1 MNHPAEYILQQI
13 LNTLQLAA
21 FYAPLSVA
29 FALIQSITRR
39 VFLSF
44 GDCAMFGSFA
54 AVYFCFSRLV
64 QGDSDLMA
72 AAISLIAAMACA
84 GALGWAIARGI
95 FGPLVKSD
103 ALAFMIAGIGF
114 SIVLE
119 ESMRIA
125 TNSGDIWIPGLFEG
139 QSLQLVGGD
148 YPVHITANGGFAM
161 IISVVG
167 VLAALGVLRFTRFG
181 LAWQACSQNLRLA
194 LLCGINTQNVIAATF
209 VLGTA
214 LAAVSGWM
222 TAITYGGTSFSVGV
236 MLGFKAMFA
245 AVAGGFGSIRGA
257 IAGAVSLATLE
268 VLWSASFGSVYRDVA
283 VFCII
288 IIVLL
293 LKPEGLDGD
302 ATRRESE
309 A

>member
-1 MNHPAEYILQQI
+1 MDHQAAYVLQQV

-54 AVYFCFSRLV
+54 AVYFCFARLV
-64 QGDSDLMA
+64 QGDGDVMA
-72 AAISLIAAMACA
+72 AVISLIGAAACA

-95 FGPLVKSD
+95 FGPLVKNE

-119 ESMRIA
+119 EAMRISS
-125 TNSGDIWIPGLFEG
+125 NSGDIWIPGLFQG
-139 QSLQLVGGD
+139 QGLQLAAGS
-148 YPVHITANGGFAM
+148 YPVRLSANNIFSFC
-161 IISVVG
+161 ISAAG
-167 VLAALGVLRFTRFG
+167 ILAVLGVLKLTRFG
-181 LAWQACSQNLRLA
+181 LAWQACSQELRLA
-194 LLCGINTQNVIAATF
+194 LLCGINTQNVIAGTF

-214 LAAVSGWM
+214 LSAVSGWM
-222 TAITYGGTSFSVGV
+222 TAVTYGGTNFSVGI

-257 IAGAVSLATLE
+257 IAGAVSLAALE
-268 VLWSASFGSVYRDVA
+268 VLWSASFGYVYRDVA

-288 IIVLL
+288 IAVLL